1 VNAPAARDIESQLRE
16 LREYVTQ
23 RLAPDAVNPAG
34 RLLLTVLAGVAEFE
48 REVTCESTP
57 MVMRTAVVREKP
69 TSRARRFQRD
79 ELIRLREIEGLS
91 WRAIARQLRA
101 PVSTVRDVY
110 GACAAASPRKTPRK
124 AGRIRMN
131 SARAA
136 A

>member
-1 VNAPAARDIESQLRE
+1 MSAPAPRDSEPQLRE
-16 LREYVTQ
+16 LREFVTR
-23 RLAPDAVNPAG
+23 RLAPDSVSPAS

-48 REVTCESTP
+48 REMARARGKSV
-57 MVMRTAVVREKP
+57 
-69 TSRARRFQRD
+69 SRARRFQRE

-101 PVSTVRDVY
+101 PVSTVRSVY
-110 GACAAASPRKTPRK
+110 GACAAVSPRKAPRK
-124 AGRIRMN
+124 AERIRMG